1 MKTRRRRLKR
11 ILISIVLLSV
21 IGAAATY
28 AALHKPAPAP
38 APAKADLP
46 TTRVKKGQV
55 TISVSARGEL
65 QGGNSETLVAPMA
78 GIDTLTITKLCDPGQ
93 TVAAGDTVVEF
104 DTTQQEYNLREA
116 EADQAEAEQQ
126 VIQAQATSDS
136 TQEETHMA
144 YLQAQSDL
152 KLAELECRRNPLLPA
167 IVARQNDIAVE
178 AAKNRLHQAEQDL
191 INKKAN
197 AEAGVVIQQAAL
209 NKAKVTVATNQKI
222 IESMTLK
229 AKTGGYV
236 NILPNTFSAGII
248 FWGMQ
253 LLPFQL
259 GDTARAGMAVAQI
272 PDMKNWEVSA
282 NVGELD
288 RGHLSPG
295 QKVTV
300 AVVALAGKSFAG
312 HVKSI
317 GGTAGN
323 PWDRHFETRIA
334 LDQPGPELRPGMT
347 SNLVITVETIDN
359 ATWVPSQALFDSDG
373 RNFVYLQTPRGFMP
387 HDVTLV
393 RRSES
398 QAVIK
403 GVNEGDTVAM
413 SNPDQQNKSTTEQ
426 TGAMGALQK

>member
-1 MKTRRRRLKR
+1 MKKR
-11 ILISIVLLSV
+11 ILLSV
-21 IGAAATY
+21 SLLAAIGAATY
-28 AALHKPAPAP
+28 AALHVSKAATAAPIAAKP
-38 APAKADLP
+38 DLP
-46 TTRVKKGQV
+46 TTRVKKGKV
-55 TISVSARGEL
+55 TITVSARGEL

-78 GIDTLTITKLCDPGQ
+78 GVDTLTITKLREPGEL
-93 TVAAGDTVVEF
+93 VAAGDTVVEF

-126 VIQAQATSDS
+126 VIQAQATSES
-136 TQEETHMA
+136 TQEETQMA

-152 KLAELECRRNPLLPA
+152 KSAELECRRNPLLPA
-167 IVARQNDIAVE
+167 IVAKQNDLAVD

-197 AEAGVVIQQAAL
+197 AVAGIAIQEAAL
-209 NKAKVTVATNQKI
+209 NKAKVTVASNQKI
-222 IESMTLK
+222 IESMSMK

-259 GDTARAGMAVAQI
+259 GDTARPGMAVAQI

-288 RGHLSPG
+288 RGHLSQG
-295 QKVTV
+295 QKVNV

-312 HVKSI
+312 HIKSI

-359 ATWVPSQALFDSDG
+359 AIWVPSQALFDSDG
-373 RNFVYLQTPRGFMP
+373 RSFVYLETPRGFMP
-387 HDVTLV
+387 HDVTLL

-398 QAVIK
+398 QAVLK
-403 GVNEGDTVAM
+403 GVKEGDVVAM
-413 SNPDQQNKSTTEQ
+413 SNPDQQTKPAAGQ
-426 TGAMGALQK
+426 QGAMGALQK

>member
-1 MKTRRRRLKR
+1 
-11 ILISIVLLSV
+11 
-21 IGAAATY
+21 
-28 AALHKPAPAP
+28 
-38 APAKADLP
+38 
-46 TTRVKKGQV
+46 
-55 TISVSARGEL
+55 
-65 QGGNSETLVAPMA
+65 MA

-116 EADQAEAEQQ
+116 QADQAEAEQQ
-126 VIQAQATSDS
+126 VIQAQATSDA

-209 NKAKVTVATNQKI
+209 NKAKVTVASNQKI

-229 AKTGGYV
+229 AKSGGYV
-236 NILPNTFSAGII
+236 NVLPNTFSSGII

-259 GDTARAGMAVAQI
+259 GDTARPGMAVAQI

-288 RGHLSPG
+288 RGHLSQG
-295 QKVTV
+295 QKVNV
-300 AVVALAGKSFAG
+300 GVGALAGKTFTG
-312 HVKSI
+312 HVKNI
-317 GGTAGN
+317 GGTTGS
-323 PWDRHFETRIA
+323 PWDRHFEARIA
-334 LDQPGPELRPGMT
+334 LDKPSPELRPGMT

-359 ATWVPSQALFDSDG
+359 AIWVPSQALFDSDG
-373 RNFVYLQTPRGFMP
+373 RSFVYLQTPRGFMP
-387 HDVTLV
+387 HDVTLL
-393 RRSES
+393 RSSES
-398 QAVIK
+398 QAVLK
-403 GVNEGDTVAM
+403 GVNEGDVVAM
-413 SNPDQQNKSTTEQ
+413 SNPDQQTKPAAQ
-426 TGAMGALQK
+426 QQGAMGALQK